1 MSNLLLAEQFQELKP
16 WLEEHISEL
25 QRVNVVLHGS
35 ASGGVVRRRHRH
47 NALYGVCET
56 PQFQTVQ
63 QVVPHSLAHCTGTA
77 SHYRIAAGHAA
88 AGKRRKRGF
97 QPGKF
102 LVFSTGNLIRAG
114 KCNHAHAVLAMYAFH
129 FAFSSVS
136 GLGPARWPTSLSGPN
151 SVVSGRFRCKIS
163 EDIKTDSLTTY
174 TSKFPGIAVR
184 TRLNAT
190 PELYLKRSA
199 FIISGVTSV
208 EQLRGIFT
216 VLIGL
221 YEKYKLPEPAPL
233 F

>member
-1 MSNLLLAEQFQELKP
+1 MSNLLLAEQFQTLKP

-47 NALYGVCET
+47 NALYGVCES

-63 QVVPHSLAHCTGTA
+63 EVMPHSLAHCTGTA
-77 SHYRIAAGHAA
+77 SHYRIAAGHTA
-88 AGKRRKRGF
+88 AGARRKRKF

-114 KCNHAHAVLAMYAFH
+114 KSNHAHAVLAMYQFTIAFGR
-129 FAFSSVS
+129 VS
-136 GLGPARWPTSLSGPN
+136 KLGPARWPTSLSGPN
-151 SVVSGRFRCKIS
+151 AVVSGRFRNKIS
-163 EDIKTDSLTTY
+163 EDIKNDSLTTY
-174 TSKFPGIAVR
+174 TEKFPGIAVR
-184 TRLNAT
+184 TQLHAT

-208 EQLRGIFT
+208 AQLKSIFK
-216 VLIGL
+216 VLVGL

-233 F
+233 L